1 MHRYRDAWLQ
11 LLHKRCGLLAINRI
25 MASHRNQQDIQAIE
39 PIDSIRPAA
48 EVAKMRDTAASII
61 QYMDPIRPSQHPS
74 CIIVIRIDA
83 INGKR
88 YS

>member
-1 MHRYRDAWLQ
+1 MHRYRDTWHQ
-11 LLHKRCGLLAINRI
+11 LLHKRCGFLAINRI
-25 MASHRNQQDIQAIE
+25 MASYRNQQDIQAIE

-48 EVAKMRDTAASII
+48 EVTKMRDTAASII
-61 QYMDPIRPSQHPS
+61 QYMDPVRPSQRPS

>member
-25 MASHRNQQDIQAIE
+25 MASYRNQQDIQAME

-61 QYMDPIRPSQHPS
+61 QYMDPIRPSQRAP
-74 CIIVIRIDA
+74 CIIMIRIDA
-83 INGKR
+83 IHGERNR
-88 YS
+88 